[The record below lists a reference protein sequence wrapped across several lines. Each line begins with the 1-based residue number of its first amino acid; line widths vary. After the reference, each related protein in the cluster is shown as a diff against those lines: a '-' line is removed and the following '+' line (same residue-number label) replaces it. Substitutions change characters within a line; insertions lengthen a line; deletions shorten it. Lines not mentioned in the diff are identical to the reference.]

1 MAVAPNNRG
10 LMQRTHFSA
19 LLAVVLTV
27 LTAACRDAGARAAFS
42 DPETVSAA
50 TTVGA
55 APMFALSPAGKRAVA
70 WVSAPGG
77 GTDGRLYVST
87 GGAPNELRDSLGP
100 IEAHGEAPPKLSYGA
115 DGTLYALYAVGK
127 VVPGRRFP
135 MSSLRL
141 AKSADDGRSWGPPV
155 TIASD
160 SAFGTR
166 NFHAL
171 HVGGDG
177 ALYVAWLE
185 ANQGK
190 SKTFLTR
197 STDQGAT
204 WAVPAAADANQSCPC
219 CRTAIATAGDGTL
232 YLAWRTVLPGNVRD
246 VVVARSNDHGV
257 TWAQPV
263 RVHADDWV
271 FDGCPHAGPSMQV
284 DSAGAVHIAWWTGK
298 QGSAGTYYARSRDS
312 GATFDAPVALGV
324 GEFSAPAHVQL
335 ALGAGGTIVTVWDDG
350 TVKTPK
356 VVMRVSHDNGGSFGP
371 AALVS
376 TEGRA
381 ATFPVLALRD
391 KDLTIAWSEQSEAE
405 HDHEKEMAPNMKDP
419 KAVKGLSRVGASA
432 VRVRNG
438 RLQ

>member
-1 MAVAPNNRG
+1 MRITHVLYTVGLAVAVA
-10 LMQRTHFSA
+10 S
-19 LLAVVLTV
+19 
-27 LTAACRDAGARAAFS
+27 CRDAGARTTL
-42 DPETVSAA
+42 DEPETVSTA

-55 APMFALSPAGKRAVA
+55 APMFALSPSGKRAVA

-87 GGAPNELRDSLGP
+87 GGAPSELRDSLGP
-100 IEAHGEAPPKLSYGA
+100 IEPHGEAPPKLSYGPN
-115 DGTLYALYAVGK
+115 GTLYALYAVGK

-141 AKSADDGRSWGPPV
+141 AKSSDDGATWSSPV

-171 HVGGDG
+171 HVANDGD
-177 ALYVAWLE
+177 LYVAWLE
-185 ANQGK
+185 SSQGK

-197 STDQGAT
+197 SVDGGTT
-204 WAVPAAADANQSCPC
+204 WTTPVLADTTQSCPC
-219 CRTAIATAGDGTL
+219 CRTAIATANDGTL

-246 VVVARSNDHGV
+246 VVVAKSTDRGA
-257 TWAQPV
+257 TWSQPV
-263 RVHADDWV
+263 RV
-271 FDGCPHAGPSMQV
+271 
-284 DSAGAVHIAWWTGK
+284 AWWTGL
-298 QGSAGTYYARSRDS
+298 QGKAGVYYARSTDDA
-312 GATFDAPVALGV
+312 ATFHDPVALGV

-335 ALGAGGTIVTVWDDG
+335 ALGGGKVVAVWDDG

-356 VVMRVSHDNGGSFGP
+356 VVMRVSADGGATFAP
-371 AALVS
+371 ATLVS
-376 TEGRA
+376 ADGRA

-391 KDLTIAWSEQSEAE
+391 QDVTIAWSEQSQAE
-405 HDHEKEMAPNMKDP
+405 HDHAKETAPNMKDP
-419 KAVKGLSRVGASA
+419 KAVKGLSRVGESA
-432 VRVRNG
+432 VRVRTG

>member
-1 MAVAPNNRG
+1 MRPFRTLTLIGGAIAV
-10 LMQRTHFSA
+10 Q
-19 LLAVVLTV
+19 
-27 LTAACRDAGARAAFS
+27 ACRDARAGTTLS
-42 DPETVSAA
+42 EPETISAA

-55 APMFALSPAGKRAVA
+55 APMFAVSPAGKRAVA

-77 GTDGRLYVST
+77 GTDGRLYVATS
-87 GGAPNELRDSLGP
+87 GAPSELRDTLGP
-100 IEAHGEAPPKLSYGA
+100 IEPHGEAPPKLAYGA
-115 DGTLYALYAVGK
+115 DGSLYALYAVGK

-141 AKSADDGRSWGPPV
+141 AKSHDDGKTWAAPV

-171 HVGGDG
+171 HIGGDG
-177 ALYVAWLE
+177 DLYVAWLE

-197 STDQGAT
+197 SADGGTT
-204 WAVPAAADANQSCPC
+204 WTTPALADTAQSCPC
-219 CRTAIATAGDGTL
+219 CRTAIATAPDGTL
-232 YLAWRTVLPGNVRD
+232 YLAWRTVFPGNVRD
-246 VVVARSNDHGV
+246 VVVARSTDKGA
-257 TWAQPV
+257 TWATPV
-263 RVHADDWV
+263 RVHADNWV

-298 QGSAGTYYARSRDS
+298 EGAAGVYYARSTDK
-312 GATFDAPVALGV
+312 ATTFQQPIPLGV
-324 GEFSAPAHVQL
+324 GEFSAPSHVQL
-335 ALGAGGTIVTVWDDG
+335 ALGARGAVVAVWDDG

-356 VVMRVSHDNGGSFGP
+356 VVMRVSHDAGASFAP
-371 AALVS
+371 ATLVS
-376 TEGRA
+376 SEGRA
-381 ATFPVLALRD
+381 ATFPVLALNND
-391 KDLTIAWSEQSEAE
+391 ELTIAWSEQSQAE

-419 KAVKGLSRVGASA
+419 KAVKGLGRVGDSA

>member
-1 MAVAPNNRG
+1 MRHNQLIAY
-10 LMQRTHFSA
+10 TA
-19 LLAVVLTV
+19 LILGTQ
-27 LTAACRDAGARAAFS
+27 ACRDAGARTTLS
-42 DPETVSAA
+42 EPETVSAS

-55 APMFALSPAGKRAVA
+55 APMFAVSPAGKRAVA

-77 GTDGRLYVST
+77 GTDGRLYVAT
-87 GGAPNELRDSLGP
+87 GGAPSELRDSLGP
-100 IEAHGEAPPKLSYGA
+100 IEPHGEAPPKIAYA
-115 DGTLYALYAVGK
+115 PDGGLYALYAVAK

-141 AKSADDGRSWGPPV
+141 AKSADDGATWTAPV

-160 SAFGTR
+160 SGFGTR

-171 HVGGDG
+171 HVAGDG
-177 ALYVAWLE
+177 AVYVAWLE
-185 ANQGK
+185 SSQGK

-197 STDQGAT
+197 SIDAGTT
-204 WAVPAAADANQSCPC
+204 WSTPAMADSAQSCPC
-219 CRTAIATAGDGTL
+219 CRTAIATARDGTL

-246 VVVARSNDHGV
+246 VVVARSKDGGA
-257 TWAQPV
+257 TWGTPV
-263 RVHADDWV
+263 RAHADDWV

-298 QGSAGTYYARSRDS
+298 QGSAGTYYAKSTDA
-312 GATFDAPVALGV
+312 GETFQPAVPLGV

-335 ALGAGGTIVTVWDDG
+335 ALGPEGTVVAVWDDG

-356 VVMRVSHDNGGSFGP
+356 VVMRVSHDGGASFSQP
-371 AALVS
+371 TLVS
-376 TEGRA
+376 AEGRA

-391 KDLTIAWSEQSEAE
+391 EELTIAWSELSQAQ
-405 HDHEKEMAPNMKDP
+405 HDHAKETAPNMKDP
-419 KAVKGLSRVGASA
+419 KAVKGLSRVGESA

-438 RLQ
+438 RLNR

>member
-1 MAVAPNNRG
+1 MSMRIFRFIP
-10 LMQRTHFSA
+10 LSA
-19 LLAVVLTV
+19 LVFA
-27 LTAACRDAGARAAFS
+27 APACRDAGARTTLS
-42 DPETVSAA
+42 EPETVSAA

-55 APMFALSPAGKRAVA
+55 APMFAVSPAGKRAVA

-77 GTDGRLYVST
+77 GTDGRLYVAT
-87 GGAPNELRDSLGP
+87 DGAPSELRDSLGP
-100 IEAHGEAPPKLSYGA
+100 IEPHGEAPPKLSYGP
-115 DGTLYALYAVGK
+115 DGMLYALYAVGK

-141 AKSADDGRSWGPPV
+141 AKSADDGKTWTPPV

-171 HVGGDG
+171 HVGSDG

-185 ANQGK
+185 STQGK

-197 STDQGAT
+197 STDEGTT
-204 WAVPAAADANQSCPC
+204 WVTPVLADTTQSCPC
-219 CRTAIATAGDGTL
+219 CRTAIATARDGTL
-232 YLAWRTVLPGNVRD
+232 YLAWRTVFPGNVRE
-246 VVVARSNDHGV
+246 VVVARSDDHGV
-257 TWAQPV
+257 TWKTPV
-263 RVHADDWV
+263 RVQKDNWV

-284 DSAGAVHIAWWTGK
+284 DSAGTVHIAWWSGK
-298 QGSAGTYYARSRDS
+298 EGAAGTFYARSTDK
-312 GATFDAPVALGV
+312 GGTFDEPVALGTA
-324 GEFSAPAHVQL
+324 EFSAPAHVQL
-335 ALGAGGTIVTVWDDG
+335 ALGAQGTVVAVWDDG

-356 VVMRVSHDNGGSFGP
+356 VVMRVSHDNGSSFSP
-371 AALVS
+371 PTLVS

-391 KDLTIAWSEQSEAE
+391 RELTIAWSEQSQAE

-419 KAVKGLSRVGASA
+419 KAMKGLSRVGESA
-432 VRVRNG
+432 VRVRSG

>member
-1 MAVAPNNRG
+1 MRIASFVA
-10 LMQRTHFSA
+10 
-19 LLAVVLTV
+19 
-27 LTAACRDAGARAAFS
+27 LTAIAVGIQACRDAGARTTLS
-42 DPETVSAA
+42 EPETVSTA

-55 APMFALSPAGKRAVA
+55 APMFALSPGGKRAVA

-77 GTDGRLYVST
+77 GTDGRLYVAA
-87 GGAPNELRDSLGP
+87 GGVPSELRDSLGP
-100 IEAHGEAPPKLSYGA
+100 IEPHGEAPPKIAYGP
-115 DGTLYALYAVGK
+115 DGSLYALYAVGK

-141 AKSADDGRSWGPPV
+141 AKSADDGATWTAPV

-177 ALYVAWLE
+177 AVYVAWLE
-185 ANQGK
+185 SNQGK

-197 STDQGAT
+197 STDAGTT
-204 WAVPAAADANQSCPC
+204 WAAPVMADSAQSCPC
-219 CRTAIATAGDGTL
+219 CRTAIATAPDGAL
-232 YLAWRTVLPGNVRD
+232 YLAWRTVMPGNVRD
-246 VVVARSNDHGV
+246 VVVARSTDHGA
-257 TWAQPV
+257 TWGTPV
-263 RVHADDWV
+263 RAHADNWV

-284 DSAGAVHIAWWTGK
+284 DSSGVVHIAWWTGK
-298 QGSAGTYYARSRDS
+298 QGAAGTYYARSTDG
-312 GATFDAPVALGV
+312 GATFHDAVPLGV

-335 ALGAGGTIVTVWDDG
+335 ALGPQGTVVAVWDDG

-356 VVMRVSHDNGGSFGP
+356 VVMRVSRDGGTSFGQP
-371 AALVS
+371 TLVS

-391 KDLTIAWSEQSEAE
+391 QDLTIAWSEQSQAS
-405 HDHEKEMAPNMKDP
+405 HDHAKDMAPNMKDP
-419 KAVKGLSRVGASA
+419 KAVKGLSSVGESA
-432 VRVRNG
+432 VRVRSG
-438 RLQ
+438 RLSQ

>member
-1 MAVAPNNRG
+1 MSMRIFRFIP
-10 LMQRTHFSA
+10 FSA
-19 LLAVVLTV
+19 LVFA
-27 LTAACRDAGARAAFS
+27 APACRDAGARTTLS
-42 DPETVSAA
+42 EPETVSAA

-55 APMFALSPAGKRAVA
+55 APMFAVSPAGKRAVA

-77 GTDGRLYVST
+77 GTDGRLYVAT
-87 GGAPNELRDSLGP
+87 DGAPSELRDSLGP
-100 IEAHGEAPPKLSYGA
+100 IEPHGEAPPKLSYGP
-115 DGTLYALYAVGK
+115 DGMLYALYAVGK

-141 AKSADDGRSWGPPV
+141 AKSADDGKTWTPPV

-171 HVGGDG
+171 HVGSDG

-185 ANQGK
+185 STQGK

-197 STDQGAT
+197 STDEGTT
-204 WAVPAAADANQSCPC
+204 WITPVLADTTQSCPC
-219 CRTAIATAGDGTL
+219 CRTAIATARDGTL
-232 YLAWRTVLPGNVRD
+232 YLAWRTVFPGNVRE
-246 VVVARSNDHGV
+246 VVVARSDDHGV
-257 TWAQPV
+257 TWKTPV
-263 RVHADDWV
+263 RVQKDSWV

-284 DSAGAVHIAWWTGK
+284 DSAGTVHIAWWSGK
-298 QGSAGTYYARSRDS
+298 EGAAGTFYARSTDK
-312 GATFDAPVALGV
+312 GGTFDEPVALGTA
-324 GEFSAPAHVQL
+324 EFSAPAHVQL
-335 ALGAGGTIVTVWDDG
+335 ALGAQGTVVAVWDDG

-356 VVMRVSHDNGGSFGP
+356 VVMRVSHDNGTSFSP
-371 AALVS
+371 PTLVS

-391 KDLTIAWSEQSEAE
+391 RELTIAWSEQSQAE

-419 KAVKGLSRVGASA
+419 KVMKGLSRVGESA
-432 VRVRNG
+432 VRVRSG

>member
-1 MAVAPNNRG
+1 MLDFDTIGRGRAV
-10 LMQRTHFSA
+10 RTTQ
-19 LLAVVLTV
+19 LLLTGTLA
-27 LTAACRDAGARAAFS
+27 LTAASCRDAGARTTL
-42 DPETVSAA
+42 DEPETVSTA

-55 APMFALSPAGKRAVA
+55 APMFALSPSGKRAVA

-87 GGAPNELRDSLGP
+87 GAAPSELRDSLGP
-100 IEAHGEAPPKLSYGA
+100 IEPHGEAPPKISYGPN
-115 DGTLYALYAVGK
+115 GSLYALYAVGK

-141 AKSADDGRSWGPPV
+141 AKSSDDGATWSSPV

-171 HVGGDG
+171 HVGNDGD
-177 ALYVAWLE
+177 LYVAWLE
-185 ANQGK
+185 SSQGK

-197 STDQGAT
+197 SVDGGTT
-204 WAVPAAADANQSCPC
+204 WTTPVLADTTQSCPC
-219 CRTAIATAGDGTL
+219 CRTAIATANDGTL

-246 VVVARSNDHGV
+246 VVVAKSNDRGL
-257 TWAQPV
+257 TWSQPV
-263 RVHADDWV
+263 RVHADNWV

-284 DSAGAVHIAWWTGK
+284 DSAGVVHIAWWTGL
-298 QGSAGTYYARSRDS
+298 QGKAGVYYARSTDDA
-312 GATFDAPVALGV
+312 ATFHDPIPLGI
-324 GEFSAPAHVQL
+324 GEFSAPSHVQL
-335 ALGAGGTIVTVWDDG
+335 ALGGGKVVAVWDDG

-356 VVMRVSHDNGGSFGP
+356 VVMRVSSDAGATFAP
-371 AALVS
+371 ATLVS
-376 TEGRA
+376 GEGQA

-391 KDLTIAWSEQSEAE
+391 HALTIAWSEQSQAE
-405 HDHEKEMAPNMKDP
+405 HDHAKESAPNMKDP
-419 KAVKGLSRVGASA
+419 KSVKGLSRVGASA
-432 VRVRNG
+432 VRVRTG

>member
-1 MAVAPNNRG
+1 MRIKSIIS
-10 LMQRTHFSA
+10 T
-19 LLAVVLTV
+19 LTV
-27 LTAACRDAGARAAFS
+27 VAATSACRDAGARTTLS
-42 DPETVSAA
+42 EPETVSAS

-87 GGAPNELRDSLGP
+87 GAAPSELRDSLGP
-100 IEAHGEAPPKLSYGA
+100 IEPHGEAPPKLSYGP

-141 AKSADDGRSWGPPV
+141 AKSADDGKTWTAPV

-166 NFHAL
+166 NFHAM
-171 HVGGDG
+171 HVAGDG
-177 ALYVAWLE
+177 SLYVAWLE
-185 ANQGK
+185 SNQGK

-204 WAVPAAADANQSCPC
+204 WATPVLADTTQSCPC
-219 CRTAIATAGDGTL
+219 CRTSIATARDGTL
-232 YLAWRTVLPGNVRD
+232 YLAWRSVFPGNVRD
-246 VVVARSNDHGV
+246 VVVARSDDHGS
-257 TWAQPV
+257 TWATPV
-263 RVHADDWV
+263 RVHADNWV

-284 DSAGAVHIAWWTGK
+284 DSAGAVHVAWWTGK
-298 QGSAGTYYARSRDS
+298 QGSAGVFYARSTDR
-312 GATFDAPVALGV
+312 GATFGPPITLGAA
-324 GEFSAPAHVQL
+324 EFSAPAHVQL
-335 ALGAGGTIVTVWDDG
+335 ALGAEGSVVAVWDDG

-356 VVMRVSHDNGGSFGP
+356 VVMRVSHDDGASFGP
-371 AALVS
+371 PALVS

-381 ATFPVLALRD
+381 ATFPVLALAG
-391 KDLTIAWSEQSEAE
+391 KDLTIAWSEQSQSE
-405 HDHEKEMAPNMKDP
+405 HDHEKMMEPNMKDP
-419 KAVKGLSRVGASA
+419 KVVKGLSRVGESA
-432 VRVRNG
+432 VRVRSG

>member
-1 MAVAPNNRG
+1 MRFTRVFVLA
-10 LMQRTHFSA
+10 A
-19 LLAVVLTV
+19 LGGSVQ
-27 LTAACRDAGARAAFS
+27 ACRDVGARTTLS
-42 DPETVSAA
+42 EPETISAS

-55 APMFALSPAGKRAVA
+55 APMFALSPTGKRAVA

-77 GTDGRLYVST
+77 GTDGRLYVT
-87 GGAPNELRDSLGP
+87 AGGAPTELRDSLGP
-100 IEAHGEAPPKLSYGA
+100 IEPHGEAPPKLAYA
-115 DGTLYALYAVGK
+115 PDGSLYALYAVAK

-141 AKSADDGRSWGPPV
+141 AKSSDDGRTWTPPV

-171 HVGGDG
+171 HAGSDG

-185 ANQGK
+185 SSQGK

-197 STDQGAT
+197 STDAGTT
-204 WAVPAAADANQSCPC
+204 WTTPVLADTAQSCPC
-219 CRTAIATAGDGTL
+219 CRTAIATARDGTL

-246 VVVARSNDHGV
+246 VVVARSTDNGA
-257 TWAQPV
+257 TWATPV
-263 RVHADDWV
+263 RVHADNWV

-284 DSAGAVHIAWWTGK
+284 DSSGTVHIAWWTGK
-298 QGSAGTYYARSRDS
+298 QGAAGTFYARSTDKAQS
-312 GATFDAPVALGV
+312 FEAPVALGV
-324 GEFSAPAHVQL
+324 GEFSAPAHIQL
-335 ALGAGGTIVTVWDDG
+335 ALGPDRTVVAVWDDG

-356 VVMRVSHDNGGSFGP
+356 VVMRVSHDDGATFGEP
-371 AALVS
+371 SLVS

-391 KDLTIAWSEQSEAE
+391 KELTIAWSEQSQSE
-405 HDHEKEMAPNMKDP
+405 HDHAKEMAPNMKDP
-419 KAVKGLSRVGASA
+419 KAVKGLSRVGESA
-432 VRVRNG
+432 VRVRTG

>member
-1 MAVAPNNRG
+1 MRPTRIISIVTLAGAVG
-10 LMQRTHFSA
+10 
-19 LLAVVLTV
+19 
-27 LTAACRDAGARAAFS
+27 ACRDAGARTALSA
-42 DPETVSAA
+42 PETVSAA

-55 APMFALSPAGKRAVA
+55 APMFAISPRGTRAVA

-87 GGAPNELRDSLGP
+87 GNAPTELRDSLGP
-100 IEAHGEAPPKLSYGA
+100 IEPHGEAPPKLSYGP

-135 MSSLRL
+135 MSALRL
-141 AKSADDGRSWGPPV
+141 AKSADDARSWTAPV

-185 ANQGK
+185 SAQGK

-197 STDQGAT
+197 STDAGTT
-204 WAVPAAADANQSCPC
+204 WTAPVLADTNQSCPC
-219 CRTAIATAGDGTL
+219 CRTAIATARDGTL
-232 YLAWRTVLPGNVRD
+232 YLAWRTVFPGNVRD
-246 VVVARSNDHGV
+246 VVVARSTDHGA
-257 TWAQPV
+257 TWSAPV
-263 RVHADDWV
+263 RVHADEWV

-284 DSAGAVHIAWWTGK
+284 DAAGTVHIAWWTGK
-298 QGSAGTYYARSRDS
+298 QGSAGTFYARSTDKA
-312 GATFDAPVALGV
+312 ATFGAPIPLGAA
-324 GEFSAPAHVQL
+324 EFSAPAHVQL
-335 ALGAGGTIVTVWDDG
+335 ALGDSGTVVAVWDDG
-350 TVKTPK
+350 TVKTPR
-356 VVMRVSHDNGGSFGP
+356 VVMRVSRDNGATFGP

-376 TEGRA
+376 TEGQA
-381 ATFPVLALRD
+381 ATFPVLAVRGR
-391 KDLTIAWSEQSEAE
+391 DLTIAWSEQSRME
-405 HDHEKEMAPNMKDP
+405 HDHEQAMAPNMKDP
-419 KAVKGLSRVGASA
+419 RAVKGLSRVGDSA
-432 VRVRNG
+432 VRVRSG

>member
-1 MAVAPNNRG
+1 MRFTHVFVVAAIG
-10 LMQRTHFSA
+10 ASVQ
-19 LLAVVLTV
+19 
-27 LTAACRDAGARAAFS
+27 ACRDAGARTTLS
-42 DPETVSAA
+42 EPETISAA

-55 APMFALSPAGKRAVA
+55 APMFALSPTGKRAVA

-77 GTDGRLYVST
+77 GTDGRLYVT
-87 GGAPNELRDSLGP
+87 AGGAPTELRDSLGP
-100 IEAHGEAPPKLSYGA
+100 IEPHGEAPPKLAYA
-115 DGTLYALYAVGK
+115 PDGSLYALYAVAK

-141 AKSADDGRSWGPPV
+141 AKSGDDGQTWTAPV

-171 HVGGDG
+171 HAGSDG

-185 ANQGK
+185 SSQGK

-197 STDQGAT
+197 STDAGTT
-204 WAVPAAADANQSCPC
+204 WTTPALADTAQSCPC
-219 CRTAIATAGDGTL
+219 CRTAIATARDGTL

-246 VVVARSNDHGV
+246 VVVARSTDHGA
-257 TWAQPV
+257 TWATPV
-263 RVHADDWV
+263 RVHADNWV

-284 DSAGAVHIAWWTGK
+284 DSSGTVHIAWWTGK
-298 QGSAGTYYARSRDS
+298 QGAAGTFYARSTDKAHS
-312 GATFDAPVALGV
+312 FEAPVALGV
-324 GEFSAPAHVQL
+324 GEFSAPAHIQL
-335 ALGAGGTIVTVWDDG
+335 ALGPERTVVAVWDDG

-356 VVMRVSHDNGGSFGP
+356 VVMRVSHDDGATFSAP
-371 AALVS
+371 SLVS

-391 KDLTIAWSEQSEAE
+391 KELTIAWSEQSQSE
-405 HDHEKEMAPNMKDP
+405 HDHAKEMAPNMKDP
-419 KAVKGLSRVGASA
+419 KAVKGLSRVGESA
-432 VRVRNG
+432 VRVRTG